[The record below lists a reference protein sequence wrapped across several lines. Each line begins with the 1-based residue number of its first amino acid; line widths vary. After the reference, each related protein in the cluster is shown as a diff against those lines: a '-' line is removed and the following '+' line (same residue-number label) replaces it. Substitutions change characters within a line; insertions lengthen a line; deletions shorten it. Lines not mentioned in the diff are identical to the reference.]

1 MQIERRFETLR
12 LAEIRHLI
20 NLVVE
25 AGLRTSDFNPS
36 LPIPSLPT
44 PSLPTAYGQL
54 AAELAF
60 ELWSRQ
66 QARPRVWA
74 H

>member
-12 LAEIRHLI
+12 LAEIRHLMT
-20 NLVVE
+20 LVVE
-25 AGLRTSDFNPS
+25 AGVRGTGFN
-36 LPIPSLPT
+36 

-66 QARPRVWA
+66 QAQPRVWA